1 MTKGLERIAAI
12 QKPGFFSSL
21 PTNTQI
27 KIDMIFGI
35 ILPLICIIADPIVFK
50 DWGGFTTRHG
60 ILSRYREFAYTFM
73 AINIVTLLF
82 YLVSKKNSLLMS
94 GCFFA
99 GGIFA
104 FVLGL
109 RILPL
114 SLVGLLFYGMGL
126 LGFTPFLS
134 AFVYICN
141 GIQAYQ
147 MNSKAGH
154 FQKLQIVLLGFA
166 FTVSVP
172 IFVHLVLNPDIL
184 TRIESLLWRILG
196 LSM

>member
-1 MTKGLERIAAI
+1 MHI
-12 QKPGFFSSL
+12 QSHESIKGFFSSP

-27 KIDMIFGI
+27 KIDFLFGI
-35 ILPLICIIADPIVFK
+35 IIPLICITADPIIFK
-50 DWGGFTTRHG
+50 GWEGFTTRHG

-73 AINIVTLLF
+73 AINIITLLF
-82 YLVSKKNSLLMS
+82 YIVSKRNSLLMS

-104 FVLGL
+104 CVLGL
-109 RILPL
+109 RIFPL
-114 SLVGLLFYGMGL
+114 SLVGILFYGMGL

-134 AFVYICN
+134 AFVYISN

-147 MNSKAGH
+147 INSKAGH

-184 TRIESLLWRILG
+184 TRIESFLWRMLG
-196 LSM
+196 LNI